1 MEGRWCTAL
10 TSHGSEVKQVLS
22 QVGGLCSGSLTC
34 LSVFARVHSMP
45 GSIFQKAQMA
55 ELCSGMSRARI
66 VSLLLRLATNSP
78 QHFFS

>member
-10 TSHGSEVKQVLS
+10 TSHVSEVKQVLS

-55 ELCSGMSRARI
+55 ELCSEKGPHCESA
-66 VSLLLRLATNSP
+66 SEAGHQLPTAL
-78 QHFFS
+78 FFLT